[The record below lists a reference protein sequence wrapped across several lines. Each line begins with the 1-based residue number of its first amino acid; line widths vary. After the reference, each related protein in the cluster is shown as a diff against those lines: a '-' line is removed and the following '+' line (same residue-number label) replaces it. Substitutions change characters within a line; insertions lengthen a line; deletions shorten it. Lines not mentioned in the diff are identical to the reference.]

1 MPRGLHGLA
10 PLFLRHLLRNRSQ
23 SAPAKHFPKKTA
35 LLTMKIHSALQ
46 ATGLL
51 AISSIAVLLTSGASA
66 QTNYSAQN
74 FNTNDGYVRGMGIIA
89 LSQPPALRWQGNDPY
104 NTNTFLGETDLV
116 ARVAGYT
123 PAPLTGNSS
132 VTQGGGGAADDIF
145 PGTTN
150 VQIWKSFNAYSNYAV
165 VSFTAEWSIIASDP
179 LSGFTNADSFAF
191 DLRNAA
197 NSASLLKLQFTPG
210 IATIPNAYTMESVS
224 AAGTANLFDLAY
236 GSLFS
241 TQVDITGSTYSI
253 SLTEIDR
260 ITRSNIV
267 TYTNY
272 ASGTL
277 LGGLTSDDWA
287 TIAIDWNLAS
297 GDNLNPGSN
306 FIVVNDVQA
315 VPEPSTYALLALS
328 AAAAGF
334 MFRRRR
340 A

>member
-1 MPRGLHGLA
+1 M
-10 PLFLRHLLRNRSQ
+10 N
-23 SAPAKHFPKKTA
+23 
-35 LLTMKIHSALQ
+35 IHSALHPKNLI
-46 ATGLL
+46 AVP
-51 AISSIAVLLTSGASA
+51 SIAVLLTAGALA
-66 QTNYSAQN
+66 QTNFSTQN

-104 NTNTFLGETDLV
+104 NAETFLGETDLV

-123 PAPLTGNSS
+123 PSPLTGNSS
-132 VTQGGGGAADDIF
+132 LTQGGAGAADGVL
-145 PGTTN
+145 PGTNN
-150 VQIWKSFNAYSNYAV
+150 VQVWKSFSAYSNYAM

-179 LSGFTNADSFAF
+179 VSGFTNADTFAF

-197 NSASLLKLQFTPG
+197 NSASLLKVQFVPG
-210 IATIPNAYTMESVS
+210 IATISNAYTMETVS

-241 TQVDITGSTYSI
+241 TQIDITGSTYSV

-287 TIAIDWNLAS
+287 TVAVDWSLAS
-297 GDNLNPGSN
+297 GDNQDPGSN
-306 FIVVNDVQA
+306 FIVVNDIQA
-315 VPEPSTYALLALS
+315 VPEPSTYALLAT
-328 AAAAGF
+328 AVAGLALVL
-334 MFRRRR
+334 RRRR

>member
-1 MPRGLHGLA
+1 
-10 PLFLRHLLRNRSQ
+10 
-23 SAPAKHFPKKTA
+23 
-35 LLTMKIHSALQ
+35 MKIHSALQ

-104 NTNTFLGETDLV
+104 DTNTFLGETDLV

-123 PAPLTGNSS
+123 PSPLANSS
-132 VTQGGGGAADDIF
+132 LLQGGVGVGDGVL
-145 PGTTN
+145 PGTNN

-165 VSFTAEWSIIASDP
+165 VSFKTEWSIIASDP
-179 LSGFTNADSFAF
+179 LQAPYTNSDTFAF

-197 NSASLLKLQFTPG
+197 NSASLLNIQFVPG

-224 AAGTANLFDLAY
+224 AEGTTNLFDLAY

-241 TQVDITGSTYSI
+241 TQVDISGSTYSI

-260 ITRSNIV
+260 ITRSNIA
-267 TYTNY
+267 TFTNY
-272 ASGTL
+272 SSGTL

-287 TIAIDWNLAS
+287 TIAIDWDLAS

-306 FIVVNDVQA
+306 YIVVNDIQA